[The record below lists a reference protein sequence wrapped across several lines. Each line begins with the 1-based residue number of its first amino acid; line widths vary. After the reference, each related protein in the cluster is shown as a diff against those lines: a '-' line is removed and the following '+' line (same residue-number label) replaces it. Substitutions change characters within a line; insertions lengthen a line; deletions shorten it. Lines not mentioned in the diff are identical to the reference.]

1 MVNSGHRVSFTTQD
15 NSSLIF
21 HFGIFVFYFDFL
33 LFFLHCTMSYLLSR
47 ELCDVK
53 FCYYYKSYYLHFFLF
68 QLRFYY
74 HMYGKTIGSLNVY
87 TRTSLLGGLKQIL
100 SLSGNYGD
108 AWMRE
113 DVILQETE
121 EFQVGDKS
129 LIMLLQV

>member
-1 MVNSGHRVSFTTQD
+1 M
-15 NSSLIF
+15 
-21 HFGIFVFYFDFL
+21 
-33 LFFLHCTMSYLLSR
+33 
-47 ELCDVK
+47 
-53 FCYYYKSYYLHFFLF
+53 
-68 QLRFYY
+68 RFYY

-87 TRTSLLGGLKQIL
+87 TRTSLLGDLKQIL

-108 AWMRE
+108 AWMRK

>member
-1 MVNSGHRVSFTTQD
+1 
-15 NSSLIF
+15 
-21 HFGIFVFYFDFL
+21 
-33 LFFLHCTMSYLLSR
+33 MSYLLSR
-47 ELCDVK
+47 ELCDIK
-53 FCYYYKSYYLHFFLF
+53 FCYYYKSCHLHFFLF

-108 AWMRE
+108 AWMRK